1 MKYEEFALPDYSTN
15 LMHVLSLTGASTG
28 SSETEVLIINTFTAN
43 RIVKA
48 CMQTNPCSFHIQFAQ
63 VKTES

>member
-1 MKYEEFALPDYSTN
+1 MKYEEFALPDYSIK
-15 LMHVLSLTGASTG
+15 LVHVLSLTAASTG
-28 SSETEVLIINTFTAN
+28 SSETEVLIINNFTAS

-48 CMQTNPCSFHIQFAQ
+48 GMQTNPCSFHIQFAQ